1 MNVLVIGG
9 GIGGLCTALG
19 LARRG
24 YRVRVFD
31 QSDPA
36 EHAGSG
42 LVLSPN
48 GIRAL
53 DRLSPEAGQKVRAE
67 AVPGPHRFN
76 YVSHTGKVKVRIE
89 PTDLVAK
96 WKAPL
101 VAMRRRL
108 LHRILLDCLPP
119 GALTLGSRF
128 VQAKET
134 GDEVTARFAD
144 GSTARGDL
152 LVGADG
158 VWSMARHHLGTK
170 RTPRYLGISS
180 VRGITPAPEH
190 TYPGGFFSQG
200 PGLQIFANP
209 LRNGDL
215 YWAAT
220 LNAAEHEWPQL
231 HPEYARERLSR
242 MVKDWHAPI
251 PDLVAETPTGQLV
264 VTDIHDMNTLPTW
277 TTPRMAL
284 LGDAAHPMA
293 PFLGQG
299 ANAAIEDAAVFC
311 TLLPDLA
318 PTPAVTAHS
327 LPAPTTQM
335 AVATAPDALRAYET
349 ARVPRTTRL
358 SKMSRRIGMA
368 GQWENPTAIAIRDTM
383 MKLAFKYGGEGPDTW
398 LYGYET

>member
-1 MNVLVIGG
+1 MNVLVIGA

-19 LARRG
+19 LAGRG
-24 YRVRVFD
+24 HRVRLFD
-31 QSDPA
+31 QSDPT

-53 DRLSPEAGQKVRAE
+53 DRLSPEAGRRVRAE

-76 YVSHTGKVKVRIE
+76 YVSHTGRVKVRIE

-108 LHRILLDCLPP
+108 LHRILMDCLPE
-119 GALTLGSRF
+119 GSLTLGSRF
-128 VQAKET
+128 LQAKES

-144 GSTARGDL
+144 GSTATGDL

-158 VWSMARHHLGTK
+158 VWSMTRRHLTGK
-170 RTPRYLGISS
+170 RRPRYLGITS
-180 VRGITPAPEH
+180 VRGITPAPDH
-190 TYPGGFFSQG
+190 PYPGGFFSQG

-231 HPEYARERLSR
+231 HLDYARERLSQ
-242 MVKDWHAPI
+242 MVRHWHPPI
-251 PDLVAETPTGQLV
+251 PQLVDDTPADQLV
-264 VTDIHDMNTLPTW
+264 VTDIHDMTTLPTW
-277 TTPRMAL
+277 TTSRTAL

-311 TLLPDLA
+311 ALLPVPPDSPEPA
-318 PTPAVTAHS
+318 SVTPET
-327 LPAPTTQM
+327 
-335 AVATAPDALRAYET
+335 LRAYES

-368 GQWENPTAIAIRDTM
+368 GQWENRTAIAVRDTM
-383 MKLAFKYGGEGPDTW
+383 MRLAFKYGGEGPDTW